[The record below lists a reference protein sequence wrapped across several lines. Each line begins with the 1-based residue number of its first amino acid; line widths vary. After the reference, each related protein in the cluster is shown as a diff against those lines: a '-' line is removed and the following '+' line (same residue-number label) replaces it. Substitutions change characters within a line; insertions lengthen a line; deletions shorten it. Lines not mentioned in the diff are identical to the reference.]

1 MPAMPP
7 PGSPGRAAPR
17 RAEEP
22 EAESPMEHR
31 KRTLGGVLDEA
42 AERWGPREA
51 LVFGSR
57 RWTFAELNAET
68 DRVARALLA
77 LGVESGENIALWMT
91 NRPEWVFVMFAV
103 ARIGACLVPLN
114 TRYRTDDVAYTL
126 RQSRSG
132 TLVTLDRS
140 GPVDY
145 QGMLMETLP
154 PPERRRDGTLAIDG
168 YPDLKR
174 VVVLGPPRLDHAWD
188 WPAFMAGGA
197 GVTPAALAARKA
209 AVDPDGRMVICYT
222 SGTTGH
228 PKGAMHSHR
237 PIRNTH
243 ERARLFG
250 MTMNDV
256 HMSYLPLF
264 HIYGYS
270 EITMAATLVGAKQIL
285 MDVFDAERTL
295 DLAEQEGATVLHGFE
310 AHWLDLLDAQA
321 RRPRRIAMRLG
332 TLPSGVESTV
342 PIADR
347 VQDVFGPTVSGWGM
361 SETWAFVSCDPPS
374 STREQRVHASG
385 YPMIDCEHRVV
396 DPDTGAERPAGVPG
410 ELLVRGYTVMDGY
423 WDRPDATAAAIDGD
437 GWMHTGDMAV
447 LRPDGYLVF
456 MGRYKDMLK
465 VGGENVSPAE
475 VEAYLRGM
483 AEVRDAA
490 VVAYPDPR
498 LAEVPVAFV
507 IREPGSDLPADAL
520 LGRMHG
526 RMASFKIPKHV
537 IFVDAYPMTSSGKI
551 RKIELRAE
559 ARRLLG

>member
-1 MPAMPP
+1 
-7 PGSPGRAAPR
+7 
-17 RAEEP
+17 
-22 EAESPMEHR
+22 
-31 KRTLGGVLDEA
+31 V
-42 AERWGPREA
+42 
-51 LVFGSR
+51 
-57 RWTFAELNAET
+57 
-68 DRVARALLA
+68 
-77 LGVESGENIALWMT
+77 
-91 NRPEWVFVMFAV
+91 
-103 ARIGACLVPLN
+103 GACLVPLN

-132 TLVTLDRS
+132 TLITLDRS

-145 QGMLMETLP
+145 QGMLMETMP
-154 PPERRRDGTLAIDG
+154 APRRRPDGTLAIDG
-168 YPDLKR
+168 YPDLRR
-174 VVVLGPPRLDHAWD
+174 VVVLGERRLDHAQD
-188 WPAFMAGGA
+188 WPAFMRCGA
-197 GVTPAALAARKA
+197 GVGAAVLDSRKA
-209 AVDPDGRMVICYT
+209 AVDPDDRMVICYT

-228 PKGAMHSHR
+228 PKGAVHSHR

-243 ERARLFG
+243 ERAQMFG
-250 MTMNDV
+250 MTRQDV
-256 HMSYLPLF
+256 HLSYLPLF

-270 EITMAATLVGAKQIL
+270 EITMAAVLVGAKQIL
-285 MDVFDAERTL
+285 MDVFDAERAL
-295 DLAEQEGATVLHGFE
+295 DLAEQEQATVLHGFE
-310 AHWLDLLDAQA
+310 AHWLDLLTAQA
-321 RRPRRIAMRLG
+321 RKPRRIAMRLG

-361 SETWAFVSCDPPS
+361 SETWAFVSCDTAS

-385 YPMIDCEHRVV
+385 YPMIDCECRVV
-396 DPDTGAERPAGVPG
+396 DPGTGAESPAGAPG

-423 WDRPDATAAAIDGD
+423 WDNPEATAAAIDRD

-475 VEAYLRGM
+475 VEAYLRTM

-498 LAEVPVAFV
+498 LAEIPVAFV
-507 IREPGSDLPADAL
+507 IREPGHETLAADVL
-520 LGRMHG
+520 LKRMQGRI
-526 RMASFKIPKHV
+526 ASFKIPRHV
-537 IFVDAYPMTSSGKI
+537 IFVESYPMTSSGKI

-559 ARRLLG
+559 ARRRLG